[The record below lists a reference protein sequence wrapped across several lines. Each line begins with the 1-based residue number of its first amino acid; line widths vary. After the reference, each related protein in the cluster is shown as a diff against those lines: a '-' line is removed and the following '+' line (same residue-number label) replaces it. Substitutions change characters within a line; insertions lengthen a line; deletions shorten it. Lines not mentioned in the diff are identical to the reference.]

1 MDYTLITRL
10 IIFFVAIVVVMWDSF
25 LIFRGH
31 TDATFSVV
39 LYESAR
45 DFPVISFVAGFL
57 CGHVFWQVYSSR
69 L

>member
-10 IIFFVAIVVVMWDSF
+10 IIFFVAVVVVIWDAF
-25 LIFRGH
+25 LMFKGH

-45 DFPVISFVAGFL
+45 KWPVIAFVVGFL
-57 CGHVFWQVYSSR
+57 CGHVFWQVYPKDM
-69 L
+69 

>member
-45 DFPVISFVAGFL
+45 DFPVISFIAGFL

>member
-10 IIFFVAIVVVMWDSF
+10 IICLVAFVVVIWDAF
-25 LIFRGH
+25 LMFKGH
-31 TDATFSVV
+31 TNATFSVV

-45 DFPVISFVAGFL
+45 EFPVISFISGFL
-57 CGHVFWQVYSSR
+57 CGHIFWQVYSSR

>member
-10 IIFFVAIVVVMWDSF
+10 IIFFVAIVVVMWDAF
-25 LIFRGH
+25 LMFRGH